1 MPRRDLRRA
10 DQLRPVRIERGYQRY
25 PAGSALIEM
34 GHTRV
39 VCAATV
45 EERVPFFLKGSGT
58 GWVTAEYSMLP
69 GAGSERTAREA
80 MRGHQTGR
88 TQEIQRLIGRALRTV
103 VDMRALGER
112 TIHIDCDVLQAD
124 GGTRTA
130 SITGAFVALV
140 EACATFYT
148 RRGLFPVRD
157 YVAAVSVGIST
168 EDIPLLDLC
177 YEEDS
182 SAMVD
187 MNIVMTGSGAL
198 VEVQGTGEGRAFSR
212 AEMNALMD
220 LGELGIREL
229 IDAQKIALGETLAWM
244 PGREG

>member
-10 DQLRPVRIERGYQRY
+10 DQLRPARIERDYQRY

-39 VCAATV
+39 VCAASV

-88 TQEIQRLIGRALRTV
+88 TQEIQRLIGRALRAV
-103 VDMRALGER
+103 VDTKALGER

-212 AEMNALMD
+212 AEMNALLD
-220 LGELGIREL
+220 LGEQGIREL
-229 IDAQKIALGETLAWM
+229 IDAQKIALGEPLAWM

>member
-1 MPRRDLRRA
+1 MPRRDLRRP

-25 PAGSALIEM
+25 PAGSALIET

-39 VCAATV
+39 LCAASV

-88 TQEIQRLIGRALRTV
+88 TQAIQRLIGRALRAV
-103 VDMRALGER
+103 VDTKALRER

-130 SITGAFVALV
+130 AISGGFVAL
-140 EACATFYT
+140 ADAIRTLIQ
-148 RRGLFPVRD
+148 RGKLKQNPLHGQI
-157 YVAAVSVGIST
+157 AAVSVGIYRGT
-168 EDIPLLDLC
+168 PLLDLE
-177 YEEDS
+177 YSEDS
-182 SAMVD
+182 EAETD
-187 MNIVMTGSGAL
+187 MNIVMNDGGGFI
-198 VEVQGTGEGRAFSR
+198 EVQGTAEGHAFR
-212 AEMNALMD
+212 PEEMQAMMQLAQQ
-220 LGELGIREL
+220 GVRE
-229 IDAQKIALGETLAWM
+229 IMEIQKQALGL
-244 PGREG
+244 